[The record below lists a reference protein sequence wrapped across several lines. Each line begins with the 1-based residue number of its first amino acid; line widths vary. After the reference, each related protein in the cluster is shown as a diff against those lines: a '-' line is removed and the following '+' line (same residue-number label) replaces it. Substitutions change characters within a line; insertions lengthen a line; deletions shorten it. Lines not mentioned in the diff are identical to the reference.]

1 MDNEPF
7 PAQLNADYY
16 RRKNLN
22 ITTGEGGAIKKY
34 PQQQHPDHLAGV
46 VGAHPN
52 NNIMSQAN
60 TPPPPPQPQHPQP
73 LRRPHGTMHRF
84 ITKIGSFAGRTFR
97 VGGAVIGIALAAN
110 AASYIYDSKQVDNF
124 FGTSFA
130 TDDDDDDDNDN
141 NNESSSSKPRTKYE
155 KRVLVIPFDNLKV
168 IEHRKSGSAI
178 LDDLLS
184 RVADPNQQPT
194 ITMEAKELVNILHSA
209 ASNPNI
215 CALYATFG
223 EGDTLGGMRHPIG
236 SAHMEEI
243 RNAIRIFNESHR
255 VHRDPNVHHKPVY
268 ALARNG
274 DPKQSYAFGHAF
286 QWKEYVLASACT
298 NVHLQSRGHLH
309 LFGVTVHNLF
319 LGGMLEKYG
328 IRAHVFRHGEYKSEL
343 LISPGFAFID
353 CNISS
358 SSAGAIII
366 LPSRCSKY
374 FYGQEVF
381 QDPSGNSPINYILS
395 ERHVPYLH

>member
-34 PQQQHPDHLAGV
+34 PLQQHPDHLAGV

-73 LRRPHGTMHRF
+73 LRRPHGTLHRF
-84 ITKIGSFAGRTFR
+84 ITKIGTFAGRTFR

-124 FGTSFA
+124 FGASFA
-130 TDDDDDDDNDN
+130 TDDDNDDDDNDN
-141 NNESSSSKPRTKYE
+141 NNQSASSSSKQRTMYE

-255 VHRDPNVHHKPVY
+255 VHRDPNVNHNPVY

-298 NVHLQSRGHLH
+298 NLHLQSRGHLH

-328 IRAHVFRHGEYKSEL
+328 IRAHVFRHGDYKSE
-343 LISPGFAFID
+343 FH
-353 CNISS
+353 
-358 SSAGAIII
+358 III
-366 LPSRCSKY
+366 FHALPIGPTVTFEGSCIAAHHSPFRCSEY
-374 FYGQEVF
+374 FY
-381 QDPSGNSPINYILS
+381 
-395 ERHVPYLH
+395 

>member
-22 ITTGEGGAIKKY
+22 TITTGEG
-34 PQQQHPDHLAGV
+34 
-46 VGAHPN
+46 N
-52 NNIMSQAN
+52 NSMSHAN
-60 TPPPPPQPQHPQP
+60 TTPPPPPQPHHQQP
-73 LRRPHGTMHRF
+73 LSRWHSHGTIRRF
-84 ITKIGSFAGRTFR
+84 ITKLGSFAGRTLR

-124 FGTSFA
+124 FGASFA
-130 TDDDDDDDNDN
+130 TDDDNDDDDNDN
-141 NNESSSSKPRTKYE
+141 NNQSASSSSKQRTMYE

-255 VHRDPNVHHKPVY
+255 VHRDPNVNHNPVY

-298 NVHLQSRGHLH
+298 NLHLQSRGHLH

-328 IRAHVFRHGEYKSEL
+328 IRAHVFRHGDYKSE
-343 LISPGFAFID
+343 FH
-353 CNISS
+353 
-358 SSAGAIII
+358 III
-366 LPSRCSKY
+366 FHALPIGPTVTFEGSCIAAHHSPFRCSEY
-374 FYGQEVF
+374 FY
-381 QDPSGNSPINYILS
+381 
-395 ERHVPYLH
+395 